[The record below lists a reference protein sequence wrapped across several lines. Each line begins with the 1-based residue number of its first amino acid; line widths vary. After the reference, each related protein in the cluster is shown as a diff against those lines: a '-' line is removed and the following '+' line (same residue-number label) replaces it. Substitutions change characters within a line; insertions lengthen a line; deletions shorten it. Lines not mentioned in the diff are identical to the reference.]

1 MVRIVKISEIF
12 ESIQGEG
19 TNAGKPAVFLRTAEC
34 NLKCT
39 WCDTKFTWDWKQYD
53 YSKEVKEIAIKEI
66 IDSISQFN
74 VKHLVITGGEP
85 LMQQDDLAE
94 LLTFIKP
101 EFYVEV
107 ETNGTILPNNTL
119 TALVDQWNVS
129 PKTSNSGN
137 TLELCEINECYTFFS
152 MQKNCYFKYVIE
164 NVDDISEINQL
175 IKKYNLEKEHVLLMT
190 QASTKDELS
199 KREKNVLLMSS
210 KNELGFS
217 PRKHVAKWG
226 NQRGK

>member
-1 MVRIVKISEIF
+1 MKISEIF

-19 TNAGKPAVFLRTAEC
+19 TNAGKPVVFLRTAEC

-107 ETNGTILPNNTL
+107 ETNGTILPNNAL

-137 TLELCEINECYTFFS
+137 PLELCEINECYTFFS

-175 IKKYNLEKEHVLLMT
+175 IKKYNLEKGRVLLMT

-199 KREKNVLLMSS
+199 KREKNVFLMSYI
-210 KNELGFS
+210 LFDCDM
-217 PRKHVAKWG
+217 V
-226 NQRGK
+226 